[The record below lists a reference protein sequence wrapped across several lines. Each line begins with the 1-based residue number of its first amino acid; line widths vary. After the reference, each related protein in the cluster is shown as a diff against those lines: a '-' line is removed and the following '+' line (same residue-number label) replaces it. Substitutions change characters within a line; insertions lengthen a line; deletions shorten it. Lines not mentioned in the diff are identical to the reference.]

1 MKKAFTTLFALIAI
15 ICYSLKCQASDIVS
29 RQASACLLGLPP
41 VVLISQDMRDL
52 NFSKSPLVDAF
63 WDFETTQKGGGY
75 THQYENAFC
84 KARISFYSNNQG
96 RLSNN
101 KVLREL
107 KEKTSF
113 PVSKQRNL
121 KVGRVKFYGVYGQ
134 DDDISNTLIIANY
147 KNSFLKI
154 RTVCS
159 VLPRFS
165 SEEYERKID
174 EMTTIFAEGL
184 VEALSSCM

>member
-1 MKKAFTTLFALIAI
+1 MKKAFITLFALITI
-15 ICYSLKCQASDIVS
+15 TCSPLKSWSADIVS
-29 RQASACLLGLPP
+29 QQATACLLGLPP

-63 WDFETTQKGGGY
+63 WDFETAQKGRGF

-113 PVSKQRNL
+113 PVIKQRNL

-134 DDDISNTLIIANY
+134 DDDVSNTLILANY
-147 KNSFLKI
+147 KNNFLRI

-159 VLPRFS
+159 ILPRFS
-165 SEEYERKID
+165 DEEYERKVD
-174 EMTTIFAEGL
+174 EMTTIFAEGV
-184 VEALSSCM
+184 VEALTSCM

>member
-1 MKKAFTTLFALIAI
+1 MKKAFATLFALIAI
-15 ICYSLKCQASDIVS
+15 TCYSLKGQAADTASQGV
-29 RQASACLLGLPP
+29 SACLLGLPP

-63 WDFETTQKGGGY
+63 WDFESTQKGRGY

-84 KARISFYSNNQG
+84 KAKISFYSNNQG

-113 PVSKQRNL
+113 PVTRQRNL

-134 DDDISNTLIIANY
+134 DDDISNTLIMANY
-147 KNSFLKI
+147 KNSFLRI
-154 RTVCS
+154 RTICS

>member
-1 MKKAFTTLFALIAI
+1 MKKAFSTLFALITI
-15 ICYSLKCQASDIVS
+15 TCSSLSAHASDVLP
-29 RQASACLLGLPP
+29 QQTSACLLGLPP

-63 WDFETTQKGGGY
+63 WDFEATQKGRGY

-113 PVSKQRNL
+113 PVTRQRNL

-134 DDDISNTLIIANY
+134 DDDISNTLIMANY
-147 KNSFLKI
+147 KNSFLRI
-154 RTVCS
+154 RTICS